1 MDKITYLIKKENKI
15 MRKNKPFWIGII
27 IGIVLIVG
35 ITVSPIIIELNIELN
50 KPKPPLPTYPN
61 ADITR
66 VQYFNGSGSIITNPE
81 YLRIGFHNSDGVYE
95 EREHFRSILQ
105 FDISDV
111 DFECK
116 SCVFSAYQSSINDNY
131 NRGRYNVY
139 LSVNSSW
146 DESFGILDFNWS
158 NEGVNI
164 DWETITN
171 INHIEY
177 NISNYMKNA
186 FSVSIR
192 IGFQNGHLTEA
203 DNSRDAYFEI
213 YSRDSDIDNKYK
225 PQLIWS

>member
-1 MDKITYLIKKENKI
+1 MMKKIKIGILAGILVISIFLIG
-15 MRKNKPFWIGII
+15 FGIGII
-27 IGIVLIVG
+27 I
-35 ITVSPIIIELNIELN
+35 LN
-50 KPKPPLPTYPN
+50 KPKPKPLLPIYPN
-61 ADITR
+61 ADITT
-66 VQYFNGSGSIITNPE
+66 VQYFNDSGTIITNPE

-105 FDISDV
+105 FDISVV
-111 DFECK
+111 DFEWK
-116 SCVFSAYQSSINDNY
+116 SCVFSAYQSSINDIY
-131 NRGRYNVY
+131 NRGKYNVY

-146 DESFGILDFNWS
+146 DESFERFDFNWS

-177 NISNYMKNA
+177 NISNYIKNA

-192 IGFQNGHLTEA
+192 IAFQNAHLTEA
-203 DNSRDAYFEI
+203 DYSRDAYFEI
-213 YSRDSDIDNKYK
+213 YSRHSDIDNKYL